1 MAAAGAGLNAADC
14 TLDLLL
20 EPADNPRLARLCG
33 PLNAHL
39 REMEARL
46 GIEIRHRGHDFR
58 LSGARAAVAAGGAL
72 LRDLYRQAGRGELSG
87 ERLNRCLQEAAAAE
101 PPAREPAAEAA
112 EAPAELVLRHARVRA
127 HGARQREY
135 LAALQAHDLVFSIG
149 PAGTGKT
156 HLAVARAVQ
165 ALERGEVRRV
175 LLVRPVVEA
184 GERLGFLP
192 GDLVQKIDPYLR
204 PMHDALDELL
214 GRERVVR
221 LMEAGGIEVAPLAYM
236 RGRTLRDA
244 YAVLDEAQNAS
255 RGQMKMFLTR
265 LGHGARAAVTG
276 DLSQTDLPEGRRS
289 GLAEAVALLEGAPG
303 IAVARFDRR
312 DVLRHP
318 LVQQVLAAYERGR

>member
-1 MAAAGAGLNAADC
+1 MNAADC

-39 REMEARL
+39 RQLEARL

-58 LSGARAAVAAGGAL
+58 LVGARAAVAAGGAL
-72 LRDLYRQAGRGELSG
+72 LRDLYRQAGSGELSG
-87 ERLNRCLQEAAAAE
+87 ERLNRCLQEAAAA
-101 PPAREPAAEAA
+101 PAGTEAET
-112 EAPAELVLRHARVRA
+112 EAPVELALQHARLRA
-127 HGARQREY
+127 HGAHQREY
-135 LAALQAHDLVFSIG
+135 LAALQARDLVFSIG

-175 LLVRPVVEA
+175 VLVRPVVEA

-214 GRERVVR
+214 GRERAAR

-244 YAVLDEAQNAS
+244 YAILDEAQNAS

-265 LGHGARAAVTG
+265 LGFGARAVVTG

-289 GLAEAVALLEGAPG
+289 GLEEAVALLEDAPD
-303 IAVARFDRR
+303 IAVVRFDRR

>member
-39 REMEARL
+39 RQLEARL

-58 LSGARAAVAAGGAL
+58 LTGARAAVAAGGAL

-87 ERLNRCLQEAAAAE
+87 ERLNRCLQEAAAA
-101 PPAREPAAEAA
+101 PPAAAAA
-112 EAPAELVLRHARVRA
+112 PPVELALQHARLRA
-127 HGARQREY
+127 HGAHQREY
-135 LAALQAHDLVFSIG
+135 LAALQASDLVFSIG

-156 HLAVARAVQ
+156 HLAMARAVQ

-175 LLVRPVVEA
+175 VLVRPVVEA

-214 GRERVVR
+214 GREQVARR
-221 LMEAGGIEVAPLAYM
+221 LAAGDIEVAPLAYM

-244 YAVLDEAQNAS
+244 YAVLDEAQNAT

-265 LGHGARAAVTG
+265 LGFGARAVVTG
-276 DLSQTDLPEGRRS
+276 DLSQTDLPAGRRS
-289 GLAEAVALLEGAPG
+289 GLEEAVALLEGGPG
-303 IAVARFDRR
+303 IAVVRFDRR

-318 LVQQVLAAYERGR
+318 LVQQVLAAYDRGR

>member
-1 MAAAGAGLNAADC
+1 MNAADC

-39 REMEARL
+39 RQLEARL
-46 GIEIRHRGHDFR
+46 GIEIRQRGHDFR
-58 LSGARAAVAAGGAL
+58 LIGARAAVAAGDAL
-72 LRDLYRQAGRGELSG
+72 LRDLYRQAGSGELSG
-87 ERLNRCLQEAAAAE
+87 ERLNRCLQEAAAA
-101 PPAREPAAEAA
+101 PAAVPEVAA
-112 EAPAELVLRHARVRA
+112 PVELALRHARVRA
-127 HGARQREY
+127 HGAHQREY
-135 LAALQAHDLVFSIG
+135 LAALQARDLVFSIG

-214 GRERVVR
+214 GRERAAR

-244 YAVLDEAQNAS
+244 YAILDEAQNAS

-265 LGHGARAAVTG
+265 LGFGARAVVTG
-276 DLSQTDLPEGRRS
+276 DLSQTDLPAGRRS
-289 GLAEAVALLEGAPG
+289 GLEEAVALLEGAPG
-303 IAVARFDRR
+303 IAVVRFDRR

>member
-1 MAAAGAGLNAADC
+1 MAAAGAGLNAVDC

-39 REMEARL
+39 RQLEARL

-58 LSGARAAVAAGGAL
+58 LIGARAAVAAGDAL
-72 LRDLYRQAGRGELSG
+72 LRDLYRQAGSGELSG
-87 ERLNRCLQEAAAAE
+87 DRLNRCLQEAAAA
-101 PPAREPAAEAA
+101 PPAAEA
-112 EAPAELVLRHARVRA
+112 PPPVELALQHARLRA
-127 HGARQREY
+127 HGAHQREY
-135 LAALQAHDLVFSIG
+135 LAALQARDLVFSIG

-175 LLVRPVVEA
+175 VLVRPVVEA

-214 GRERVVR
+214 GRERVAR
-221 LMEAGGIEVAPLAYM
+221 RMAAGDIEVAPLAYM

-244 YAVLDEAQNAS
+244 YAILDEAQNAT

-265 LGHGARAAVTG
+265 LGFGARAAVTG
-276 DLSQTDLPEGRRS
+276 DLSQTDLPEGRCS
-289 GLAEAVALLEGAPG
+289 GLEEAVALLEGAPG
-303 IAVARFDRR
+303 IAVVRFDRR

>member
-1 MAAAGAGLNAADC
+1 MNAADC

-39 REMEARL
+39 RQLEARL

-58 LSGARAAVAAGGAL
+58 LIGARAAVTAGDAL
-72 LRDLYRQAGRGELSG
+72 LRDLYRQAGSGELSG
-87 ERLNRCLQEAAAAE
+87 ERLNRCLQEAAAA
-101 PPAREPAAEAA
+101 PAAAPAAGTAA
-112 EAPAELVLRHARVRA
+112 EAPAELALRHARVRA
-127 HGARQREY
+127 HGAHQREY
-135 LAALQAHDLVFSIG
+135 LAALQARDLVFSIG

-214 GRERVVR
+214 GRERAAR

-244 YAVLDEAQNAS
+244 YAILDEAQNAS

-265 LGHGARAAVTG
+265 LGFGARAVVTG
-276 DLSQTDLPEGRRS
+276 DLSQTDLPAARPS

-303 IAVARFDRR
+303 IAVVRFDRR

>member
-1 MAAAGAGLNAADC
+1 MNAADC

-39 REMEARL
+39 RQLEARL

-58 LSGARAAVAAGGAL
+58 LVGARAAVAAGGAL
-72 LRDLYRQAGRGELSG
+72 LRDLYRQAGSGELSG
-87 ERLNRCLQEAAAAE
+87 ERLNRCLQEAAAA
-101 PPAREPAAEAA
+101 PAGTEAET
-112 EAPAELVLRHARVRA
+112 EAPVELALQHARLRA
-127 HGARQREY
+127 HGAHQREY
-135 LAALQAHDLVFSIG
+135 LAALQARDLVFSIG

-175 LLVRPVVEA
+175 VLVRPVVEA

-214 GRERVVR
+214 GRERAAR

-244 YAVLDEAQNAS
+244 YAILDEAQNAS

-265 LGHGARAAVTG
+265 LGFGARAVVTG
-276 DLSQTDLPEGRRS
+276 DLSQTDLPAGRRS
-289 GLAEAVALLEGAPG
+289 GLEEAVALLEGAPG
-303 IAVARFDRR
+303 IAVVRFDRR

>member
-1 MAAAGAGLNAADC
+1 MAAAGADLNAADC

-39 REMEARL
+39 RQLEARL

-58 LSGARAAVAAGGAL
+58 LIGARAAVAAGDAL
-72 LRDLYRQAGRGELSG
+72 LRDLYRQAGSGELSG
-87 ERLNRCLQEAAAAE
+87 ERLNRCLQEAAAA
-101 PPAREPAAEAA
+101 PAAGAAA
-112 EAPAELVLRHARVRA
+112 EAPAELALRHARVRA
-127 HGARQREY
+127 HGAHQREY
-135 LAALQAHDLVFSIG
+135 LAALQARDLVFSIG

-214 GRERVVR
+214 GRERAAR

-244 YAVLDEAQNAS
+244 YAILDEAQNAS

-265 LGHGARAAVTG
+265 LGFGARAVVTG

-289 GLAEAVALLEGAPG
+289 GLEEAVALLEGAPG
-303 IAVARFDRR
+303 IAVVRFDRR

-318 LVQQVLAAYERGR
+318 LVQQVLAAYERSR

>member
-1 MAAAGAGLNAADC
+1 MAAAGAGLNAADR

-39 REMEARL
+39 RQLEARL

-58 LSGARAAVAAGGAL
+58 LTGARAAVAAGGAL

-87 ERLNRCLQEAAAAE
+87 DRLNRCLQEAAAA
-101 PPAREPAAEAA
+101 PDAAAAEPAE
-112 EAPAELVLRHARVRA
+112 EPVELALRHARLRA
-127 HGARQREY
+127 HGAHQREY

-214 GRERVVR
+214 GRERVAR

-244 YAVLDEAQNAS
+244 YAILDEAQNAS

-265 LGHGARAAVTG
+265 LGFGARAAVTG
-276 DLSQTDLPEGRRS
+276 DLSQTDLPAGRRS
-289 GLAEAVALLEGAPG
+289 GLEEAVALLEGAPG
-303 IAVARFDRR
+303 IAVVRFDRR

>member
-1 MAAAGAGLNAADC
+1 MNAADC

-39 REMEARL
+39 RQMEARL
-46 GIEIRHRGHDFR
+46 GIKIRHRGHDFR

-87 ERLNRCLQEAAAAE
+87 ERLNRCLQEAAAAAPE
-101 PPAREPAAEAA
+101 AEGPAAE
-112 EAPAELVLRHARVRA
+112 PAELALRHARVRA
-127 HGARQREY
+127 HGAHQREY
-135 LAALQAHDLVFSIG
+135 LAALQARDLVFSIG

-156 HLAVARAVQ
+156 HLAAARAVQ

-175 LLVRPVVEA
+175 VLVRPVVEA

-214 GRERVVR
+214 GRERAAR
-221 LMEAGGIEVAPLAYM
+221 RMAAGDIEVAPLAYM

-244 YAVLDEAQNAS
+244 YAILDEAQNAT

-265 LGHGARAAVTG
+265 LGFGARAVVTG
-276 DLSQTDLPEGRRS
+276 DLSQTDLPAGRRS
-289 GLAEAVALLEGAPG
+289 GLEEAVALLEGAPG
-303 IAVARFDRR
+303 IAVVRFERR

>member
-39 REMEARL
+39 RQLEARL

-58 LSGARAAVAAGGAL
+58 LIGARAAVAAGDAL
-72 LRDLYRQAGRGELSG
+72 LRDLYRQAGSGELSG
-87 ERLNRCLQEAAAAE
+87 ERLNRCLQEAAAA
-101 PPAREPAAEAA
+101 PAGTEAEA
-112 EAPAELVLRHARVRA
+112 EAPVELALRHARVRA
-127 HGARQREY
+127 HGAHQREY
-135 LAALQAHDLVFSIG
+135 LAALQARDLVFSIG

-214 GRERVVR
+214 GRERAAR

-244 YAVLDEAQNAS
+244 YAILDEAQNAS

-265 LGHGARAAVTG
+265 LGFGARAVVTG
-276 DLSQTDLPEGRRS
+276 DLSQTDLPAGRRS
-289 GLAEAVALLEGAPG
+289 GLEEAVALLEGAPG
-303 IAVARFDRR
+303 IAVVRFDRR

>member
-1 MAAAGAGLNAADC
+1 MNAADC

-39 REMEARL
+39 RQLEARL

-58 LSGARAAVAAGGAL
+58 LIGARAAVAAGDAL
-72 LRDLYRQAGRGELSG
+72 LRDLYRQAGSGELSG
-87 ERLNRCLQEAAAAE
+87 ERLNRCLQEAAAA
-101 PPAREPAAEAA
+101 PAGTAAEA
-112 EAPAELVLRHARVRA
+112 EAPVELALRHARVRA
-127 HGARQREY
+127 HGAHQREY
-135 LAALQAHDLVFSIG
+135 LAALQARDLVFSIG

-175 LLVRPVVEA
+175 VLVRPVVEA

-214 GRERVVR
+214 GRERAAR

-244 YAVLDEAQNAS
+244 YAILDEAQNAS

-265 LGHGARAAVTG
+265 LGFGARAVVTG
-276 DLSQTDLPEGRRS
+276 DLSQTDLPAGRRS
-289 GLAEAVALLEGAPG
+289 GLEEAVALLEGAPG
-303 IAVARFDRR
+303 IAVVRFDRR

>member
-1 MAAAGAGLNAADC
+1 MNAADC

-39 REMEARL
+39 RQLEARL

-58 LSGARAAVAAGGAL
+58 LIGARAAVAAGDAL
-72 LRDLYRQAGRGELSG
+72 LRDLYRQAGSGELSG
-87 ERLNRCLQEAAAAE
+87 ERLNRCLQEAAAA
-101 PPAREPAAEAA
+101 PPAAEAP
-112 EAPAELVLRHARVRA
+112 PAVELALQHTRLRA
-127 HGARQREY
+127 HGAHQREY
-135 LAALQAHDLVFSIG
+135 LAALQARDLVFSIG

-175 LLVRPVVEA
+175 VLVRPVVEA

-214 GRERVVR
+214 GREQVARR
-221 LMEAGGIEVAPLAYM
+221 MAAGDIEVAPLAYM

-244 YAVLDEAQNAS
+244 YAILDEAQNAT

-265 LGHGARAAVTG
+265 LGFGARAVVTG
-276 DLSQTDLPEGRRS
+276 DLSQTDLPAGRRS
-289 GLAEAVALLEGAPG
+289 GLEEAVALLEDASG
-303 IAVARFDRR
+303 IAVVRFDRR

-318 LVQQVLAAYERGR
+318 LVQQVLAAYERAR